1 MTTYLTTKQVIVIH
15 DLESGMPVRD
25 EAVLDG
31 AVNAP
36 RATWAGKPLRQGL
49 LQQAAA
55 LLAGISQA
63 QAFVDGNKRT
73 AWIAVDVFLRLNDR
87 QLLDITPID
96 ILSLMDDISAGVIEE
111 AGVAEWL
118 RERSASTRPSGDQRR
133 LPCGPAPLERNSR

>member
-1 MTTYLTTKQVIVIH
+1 MTIYLTTRQVASIH
-15 DLESGMPVRD
+15 ALESGMPLRD

-36 RATWAGKPLRQGL
+36 RATWDGKPLRQGL
-49 LQQAAA
+49 LRQAAA

-73 AWIAVDVFLRLNDR
+73 AWIAADVFLRLNDR
-87 QLLDITPID
+87 PLLDIAPID

-118 RERSASTRPSGDQRR
+118 RDRSASTRPSGDQLR
-133 LPCGPAPLERNSR
+133 LPGSPPSIERNSR